1 MSIVINGHNS
11 IIMDTIL
18 KANKGVSDNNIIRN
32 KLSKLTWFWNNRKVK
47 HKRKKFVIL
56 KSINAYQI
64 LTNIAENDMIE
75 INMIMILGT
84 YESLVNFDM

>member
-11 IIMDTIL
+11 IIMGTIL
-18 KANKGVSDNNIIRN
+18 NANKGVSDNNIIRN
-32 KLSKLTWFWNNRKVK
+32 KLSKLTWFWSNRKVK
-47 HKRKKFVIL
+47 HNRKKFVIL

>member
-1 MSIVINGHNS
+1 M
-11 IIMDTIL
+11 
-18 KANKGVSDNNIIRN
+18 
-32 KLSKLTWFWNNRKVK
+32 
-47 HKRKKFVIL
+47 IL

-84 YESLVNFDM
+84 YENLVNFDM